1 MTPRNEAYYRQIAEK
16 ALAVAGVVE
25 PPVPIADIVASLGI
39 PILPVNLPQ
48 FFSAA
53 IISED
58 GVPVIVSNF
67 ARPEHERR
75 RALAHLLGHVLLLQE
90 DFQSGYPRQTTNHQ
104 EADIIAHELTMPMLM
119 VIEQSRLWFNDYR
132 YLARLFAVGEGA
144 MLERMRELGI
154 VENQQPVRWD
164 Y

>member
-1 MTPRNEAYYRQIAEK
+1 MTPKNEAYYRRIAEK
-16 ALAVAGVVE
+16 ALAVAGVVD

-39 PILPVNLPQ
+39 PIVPVNLPQ
-48 FFSAA
+48 FFTAA

-67 ARPEHERR
+67 AKPEHERR
-75 RALAHLLGHVLLLQE
+75 LALAHLLGHVLLLQE
-90 DFQSGYPRQTTNHQ
+90 DFQSGYPRQATNHQ

-132 YLARLFAVGEGA
+132 YLSRLFAVGEGA

-154 VENQQPVRWD
+154 VQNQQPVRWD

>member
-1 MTPRNEAYYRQIAEK
+1 MTPRNEAYYRRIAEK
-16 ALAVAGVVE
+16 ALAVAGVAE

-39 PILPVNLPQ
+39 PIVPVNLPQ

-67 ARPEHERR
+67 AKPEHERR